1 MVQPSGVQTGAEA
14 TPEGRAQRRVHPALF
29 AFATG
34 VGLLTDKYILG
45 ATNFVAWSFG
55 KPVGFQADIDKAASL
70 IFAVVGMIV
79 FGPLSDLLGRRT
91 CMLLTSAITV
101 IGAIGSACALN
112 EWMLIGFRMLTGL
125 GMGGEY
131 PLAST
136 HTAKN
141 SDKGQASRNV
151 ALLYLFGSGFG
162 QALCPTVVWFT
173 LGCGATDEFTWRFMF
188 AFAAF
193 LASLGL
199 VLRFL
204 TTSNDEMHEGEAPTR
219 ERRIQP
225 EKLRVFWRP
234 LLGAA
239 VGWFMYDLVEY
250 GLKSNDTEIFGG
262 NAATHL
268 AQARAVALNRYTQ
281 VPFLAL
287 AAYALACINTKTS
300 QCIGFLG
307 CGAVCLVL
315 AIDFQALHDQ
325 GGPLFFVLYMLQLA
339 FQAFCGTTTLA
350 IPSQV
355 FPSSFVG
362 SGAGI
367 AAATGKIG
375 ATVGTYLFS
384 AWGDAWARIF
394 ATCVGTCALGL
405 LVTIVAVP
413 GYNAEKLRVME
424 KLAAKGDEAAAV
436 RSLYAPLS
444 QVTASDCSHRS
455 LV

>member
-1 MVQPSGVQTGAEA
+1 
-14 TPEGRAQRRVHPALF
+14 
-29 AFATG
+29 
-34 VGLLTDKYILG
+34 
-45 ATNFVAWSFG
+45 
-55 KPVGFQADIDKAASL
+55 
-70 IFAVVGMIV
+70 
-79 FGPLSDLLGRRT
+79 
-91 CMLLTSAITV
+91 MLLTSAITV

-188 AFAAF
+188 AFAAL